1 MITKKN
7 KLEYPIIKDKLDCF
21 INSIP
26 NNEVDNSNFLNKTQP
41 VNITLSKTDIFRLEE
56 QIDRAIKLGLR
67 TKNKSALIRMALRSL
82 EQSSDETYIKLYRE

>member
-7 KLEYPIIKDKLDCF
+7 KLEYPIIKDKVDRF